1 MWCAKCLLAF
11 SVSLF
16 HVSPWAF
23 ADALIE
29 IWLRDTLFYTCRS
42 AYPFLEPVGENH
54 EMGRF
59 IRGFRSIR
67 QKWRN
72 SCVARME
79 ILLLGALALGLFIS
93 CVGFFFGKPCSREPM
108 MIGFTCAFLGAWLHS
123 WQNATKFVL
132 LAGIILM
139 ATALTFSYVGTD
151 AITYHYPMQRLLM
164 EGWNPVFQSSIERF
178 RGLPVDGTLSLY
190 HTLFLPKVSALCG
203 ALISCMTGLF
213 SGDAFLGYVL
223 IFALWRVSSRFAV
236 IEWNCSRWASH
247 AFAMMITF
255 SSKITSFLA
264 GQVDYTAYAA
274 FVIGLFAFLTWR
286 KSRMLCDLI
295 LSALGLSFAMLA
307 KSTGMTCGVVAIVI
321 GCVWMRKSVAYY
333 RMLVAIAIFVLIVGA
348 SPLLTAW
355 IQYGS
360 PFYPS
365 MTFDPNVQVV
375 DITSDFVGNVDGESM
390 GYLSRIVYAWF
401 SKSLAV
407 KGCALWLG
415 RPDFAPEFHVCSGV
429 DGFGAWFRLLMFG
442 SVVAFACSRKNEVF
456 YLALFIFFSANFAPL
471 KYIGY
476 GRYFSQIWIV
486 PFLAVFNLMYVPLP
500 GLMSMMRR
508 MRFVVIMGGL
518 LLVSCFAARTLA
530 YQGRSWAIE
539 IERQRRFESLK
550 EKSVEWRLPLTATYT
565 FRKRVEAAGIKAT
578 SRPDA
583 PMLDYNPQFLMPG
596 EDVSVARKFPIC
608 DSLAQLLHFPWVKC
622 CSHIPKPL

>member
-1 MWCAKCLLAF
+1 M
-11 SVSLF
+11 V
-16 HVSPWAF
+16 
-23 ADALIE
+23 
-29 IWLRDTLFYTCRS
+29 
-42 AYPFLEPVGENH
+42 
-54 EMGRF
+54 RF
-59 IRGFRSIR
+59 IRGFRDIR
-67 QKWRN
+67 QRWRS

-93 CVGFFFGKPCSREPM
+93 CVGFFFGKTCSREPM

-123 WQNATKFVL
+123 WQNAVKFVL
-132 LAGIILM
+132 LAGFILI
-139 ATALTFSYVGTD
+139 ATIFTFSYTGTD
-151 AITYHYPMQRLLM
+151 AVNYHYPMQRLLI
-164 EGWNPVFQSSIERF
+164 EGWNPVFQSSIEKF
-178 RGLPVDGTLSLY
+178 RGLSADGSFSLY

-203 ALISCMTGLF
+203 ALIACMTGLF
-213 SGDAFLGYVL
+213 SGDAFLGYTL
-223 IFALWRVSSRFAV
+223 ILALWRASSRFAV
-236 IEWNCSRWASH
+236 IEWNCSCWVGY
-247 AFAMMITF
+247 AFASMIAF

-274 FVIGLFAFLTWR
+274 FVLGLFAFLTWR
-286 KSRMLCDLI
+286 KSRMSCDLI
-295 LSALGLSFAMLA
+295 LSALGLSFSMLA

-321 GCVWMRKSVAYY
+321 GGIWMHRSMTYY
-333 RMLVAIAIFVLIVGA
+333 RMLLAVAIFVLIVGA

-365 MTFDPNVQVV
+365 MTFDPHVQVV
-375 DITSDFVGNVDGESM
+375 DITSDFVGNADGESM

-407 KGCALWLG
+407 KGCALWHG
-415 RPDFAPEFHVCSGV
+415 KPDFAPEFYVCGGV
-429 DGFGAWFRLLMFG
+429 GGFGTWFRLLMFG

-476 GRYFSQIWIV
+476 ARYFSQIWIV

-500 GLMSMMRR
+500 SLTNMMRR
-508 MRFVVIMGGL
+508 MRIVMIMGGL
-518 LLVSCFAARTLA
+518 LFVSLFAVRTLA

-539 IERQRRFESLK
+539 NERQRRFDSLK
-550 EKSVEWRLPLTATYT
+550 EKSVEWRLPSTATYT

-578 SRPDA
+578 HRPDA
-583 PMLDYNPQFLMPG
+583 PMLNYNPQFLMPD
-596 EDVSVARKFPIC
+596 EDVSVTREFPLC
-608 DSLAQLLHFPWVKC
+608 DSSAQLLHFPWIKS
-622 CSHIPKPL
+622 CSQIPKSLWRK